1 MEELLKTL
9 TERSRAQESTGDS
22 DSYEAS
28 SRKGSES
35 VGASPSGIQSE
46 SIESEDKIANDF
58 ENLTMQDER
67 YFGRGSGLHLARSLG
82 AFTPSASPTFIP
94 NPTLSIVEDWLQ
106 AEDVR
111 RNHSVVHSLPPMD
124 LAAKLVDAY
133 FSNVN
138 SLSPLLHYPSFKRA
152 WDFKFFETE
161 PSFRGLCELNCLF
174 STLEK
179 RLLVTLQSSPF
190 VH

>member
-9 TERSRAQESTGDS
+9 TEKNRIQETAGDS
-22 DSYEAS
+22 ESYQAS
-28 SRKGSES
+28 SRTTSES
-35 VGASPSGIQSE
+35 IGNSPSGIQLE
-46 SIESEDKIANDF
+46 STESDDKIANDF

-82 AFTPSASPTFIP
+82 VFTPTASPTFIP

-106 AEDVR
+106 AEDVK
-111 RNHSVVHSLPPMD
+111 RNHSVVHSLPPPD
-124 LAAKLVDAY
+124 LAIKLVDAY

-152 WDFKFFETE
+152 WDLKFFDTE
-161 PSFRGLCELNCLF
+161 SSFRGLCE
-174 STLEK
+174 
-179 RLLVTLQSSPF
+179 
-190 VH
+190 